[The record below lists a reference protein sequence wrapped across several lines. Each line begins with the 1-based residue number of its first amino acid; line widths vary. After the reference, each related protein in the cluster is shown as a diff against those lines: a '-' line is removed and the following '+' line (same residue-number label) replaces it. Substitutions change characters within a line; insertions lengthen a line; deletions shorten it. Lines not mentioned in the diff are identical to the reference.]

1 MNNRH
6 IVLKSNKIWYLRLEM
21 DEYERKAV
29 GTARYTN
36 VKKILK
42 RYFGHKAFKPY
53 QYMIIDQIANG
64 KDVLAVMPTGYGKSL
79 CFQLPP
85 LITREVAIVVSPLIA
100 LMADQKMILDGLG
113 MTSCCYNSTMSQ
125 KKKKEIEEGLVAG
138 EYQIL
143 YITPESL
150 VNSHSLIDQ
159 IYTEQGI
166 CMIAIDEAH
175 CLSSYGFDF
184 RPKYKEIV
192 KLRKLLTNV
201 PVLAVTATATDKVI
215 VDIKALMKMDKCELI
230 KTSFD
235 RPNLNIN
242 VKIQTQD
249 TLEKITEIISDSGG
263 PAIVYCLTKADTEKM
278 ATKLTEAGIEA
289 KAYHAGLKPDDRAE
303 VQEEFMKGEYT
314 CITATIAFGM
324 GINKPDIRT
333 VIHYGCPQNI
343 ESYYQEIGRAGRD
356 GKDSKCYLFY
366 KQRDFML
373 QQHFISEIQ
382 DPKYKTVRNI
392 MLHQMSQYVNALDC
406 RRKFILKY
414 FGQDSETSN
423 CGNCDNCTAVRQKV
437 DKKDEL
443 KMFQLLS
450 TILTIQISKGYSFGI
465 NTIVLILKGSAGQ
478 KIKPWMKDMAFYGS
492 MRSVLAKDITSFVH
506 KAIELGYLENNDVGD
521 CVRVIRCTEQGIS
534 FGSMY
539 EKKLNK
545 MIENQDHM
553 AGQVLLG

>member
-1 MNNRH
+1 
-6 IVLKSNKIWYLRLEM
+6 M
-21 DEYERKAV
+21 DEYERKSED
-29 GTARYTN
+29 TPRY
-36 VKKILK
+36 VKAKKILK
-42 RYFGHKAFKPY
+42 KNFGHKSFKPY
-53 QYMIIDQIANG
+53 QYKIIDQIAEG

-79 CFQLPP
+79 CFQMPP
-85 LITREVAIVVSPLIA
+85 LLTGEVAIVISPLIA

-125 KKKKEIEEGLVAG
+125 KQKKEIEEGLVAG

-150 VNSHSLIDQ
+150 VNCHDLIDQ

-215 VDIKALMKMDKCELI
+215 VDIKALMQMTGCELI

-242 VKIQTQD
+242 VKMQTQN
-249 TLEKITEIISDSGG
+249 TIENIVEIINNSDG
-263 PAIVYCLTKADTEKM
+263 PAIVYCLTKADTETM
-278 ATKLTEAGIEA
+278 ATKLTEAGVEA
-289 KAYHAGLKPDDRAE
+289 RAYHAGLKKDERAT
-303 VQEEFMKGEYT
+303 VQEDFMKGEYT

-324 GINKPDIRT
+324 GINKADIRT

-366 KQRDFML
+366 KQKDFIM
-373 QQHFISEIQ
+373 QQRFINDIK
-382 DPKYKTVRNI
+382 DPRYKTVRLV
-392 MLHQMSQYVNALDC
+392 MLHQISQYVNAVDC
-406 RRKFILKY
+406 RRKFVLKY
-414 FGQDSETSN
+414 FGQDVDTPN
-423 CGNCDNCTAVRQKV
+423 CGNCDNCTAVKQKV
-437 DKKDEL
+437 SKKDEFQ
-443 KMFQLLS
+443 MFQVLS
-450 TILTIQISKGYSFGI
+450 TVLTIQVSKGYSFGI
-465 NTIVLILKGSAGQ
+465 NTLVLILKGSAGQ
-478 KIKPWMKDMAFYGS
+478 KIKPWMKELSYYGS
-492 MRSVLAKDITSFVH
+492 MKSSPVKDVTAFIH
-506 KAIELGYLENNDVGD
+506 KAVELGYLEDHDVGD
-521 CVRVIRCTEQGIS
+521 CVRVIRCTDQGIT
-534 FGSMY
+534 FGSVY

-545 MIENQDHM
+545 MVKNQDDVV
-553 AGQVLLG
+553 ARLLLE